1 MKQTNILNIIML
13 CSCFVFT
20 GCSVL
25 EKLQENRRADKSKG
39 EILES
44 NARQFTFENRTYI
57 ILNETV
63 RREDISIWIGV
74 TSNLSFLSKEY
85 EILKTSSI
93 VSYKDYLNEIKKGI
107 PEETYYIVRF
117 GNIFKLKD
125 KRIVIDVDG
134 EFHVAKP
141 SESLSGE
148 DKMIEIETYI
158 SDERRKL
165 DNKDKL

>member
-1 MKQTNILNIIML
+1 MKQTNILIIIML

-44 NARQFTFENRTYI
+44 DARQFTFENRTYI

-85 EILKTSSI
+85 
-93 VSYKDYLNEIKKGI
+93 
-107 PEETYYIVRF
+107 
-117 GNIFKLKD
+117 
-125 KRIVIDVDG
+125 
-134 EFHVAKP
+134 
-141 SESLSGE
+141 
-148 DKMIEIETYI
+148 
-158 SDERRKL
+158 
-165 DNKDKL
+165 